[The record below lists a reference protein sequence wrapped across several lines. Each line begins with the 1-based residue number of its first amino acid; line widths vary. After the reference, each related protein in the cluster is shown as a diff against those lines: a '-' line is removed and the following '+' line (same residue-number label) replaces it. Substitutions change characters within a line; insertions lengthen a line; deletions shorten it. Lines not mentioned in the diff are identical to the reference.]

1 MVFDEAIRLSL
12 QHQDTTR
19 HNEGL
24 YSLGAGM
31 LVLVPHAQI
40 DEQAAPI
47 AARVLLGAGGAI
59 LVVANELRDAGATL
73 ALPAAR

>member
-1 MVFDEAIRLSL
+1 MIRLSL

-19 HNEGL
+19 HNERL
-24 YSLGAGM
+24 YTLGTGM
-31 LVLVPHAQI
+31 LVLVPYAQI

-59 LVVANELRDAGATL
+59 QVVANELRDAGAAL
-73 ALPAAR
+73 ALAAAG